1 MEGFAEANS
10 LIKELAA
17 LRAFHDFFW
26 DRYENLFAH
35 FGAEAI
41 DLITPQTRPKEML
54 HSVQSRWSAIDE
66 RFPARQQRRIL
77 PPRTSIGG
85 PLRVG
90 GGYREFAA
98 A

>member
-41 DLITPQTRPKEML
+41 DLYNAADAAERNVALCP
-54 HSVQSRWSAIDE
+54 VQME
-66 RFPARQQRRIL
+66 RDR
-77 PPRTSIGG
+77 
-85 PLRVG
+85 
-90 GGYREFAA
+90 
-98 A
+98 